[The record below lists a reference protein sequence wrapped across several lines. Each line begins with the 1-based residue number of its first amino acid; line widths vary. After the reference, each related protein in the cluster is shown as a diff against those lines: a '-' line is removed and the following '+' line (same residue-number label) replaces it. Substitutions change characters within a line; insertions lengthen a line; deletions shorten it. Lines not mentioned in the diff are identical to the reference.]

1 MGTDEPLGKLIGERV
16 RLRRQALGMTQDQLE
31 AASGVPQGSISRI
44 ERGTAESI
52 QAHTLVGFARALG
65 VSADYLLG
73 LEDTAPAEPGAASA
87 SAPAGARRRRAAAKA
102 PATVP

>member
-52 QAHTLVGFARALG
+52 QANTLVGFARALG

-73 LEDTAPAEPGAASA
+73 LEDAAPAEPRAA
-87 SAPAGARRRRAAAKA
+87 SAPAGARRRRTAARTSATA
-102 PATVP
+102 P